1 MIGEPHMSAELRHK
15 AEALGLDRLSDEHLR
30 QLERATRTIAAQLKR
45 LPRDLPPTQELALI
59 FRAKGGA
66 K

>member
-1 MIGEPHMSAELRHK
+1 MIAV
-15 AEALGLDRLSDEHLR
+15 
-30 QLERATRTIAAQLKR
+30 QLKR

-59 FRAKGGA
+59 FRAKSGG